1 MLYTMMARKTLS
13 AMAILMALLL
23 VFKSGSVYANQLGQA
38 TDETPLNYIYK
49 PGDNGYSCFRIPA
62 MITTKR
68 GVLLAFAEGRKKDC
82 GDSGDIDLVLRRS
95 TDGGKT
101 WSPMQVV
108 WSDSTNTC
116 GNPVPIQDIST
127 GKIWLI
133 STWNLGTDHEKEI
146 RGQTSKSGRCVY
158 VLSSADEGL
167 SWSAPKE
174 ITKDVKMPDWTWYAT
189 GPCHGVQIS
198 TGKYK
203 GRLVVPVNH
212 VEAAS
217 AKNFACI
224 IYSDDHG
231 ATWKLGNNTPQDK
244 TNETTVAEISQ
255 GNLML
260 NIRNSDRTHKTRL
273 TSISTDGGQNW
284 GDVQT
289 DTTLIEPICQGSL
302 LNYALSKKQPVLLF
316 INPANKATRSNVTL
330 RISFDDGKTWANSVV
345 VHPGPSA
352 YSDIAVY
359 HKEVACLYEAGIAKP
374 YEGIAFKTISL
385 KQLINP

>member
-1 MLYTMMARKTLS
+1 MMRKTAAAFMFLL
-13 AMAILMALLL
+13 AFLL
-23 VFKSGSVYANQLGQA
+23 VFNYAKAAKITKA
-38 TDETPLNYIYK
+38 TDQEALNYIYK
-49 PGDNGYSCFRIPA
+49 PGDSGYNCFRIPA
-62 MITTKR
+62 IITTKK

-101 WSPMQVV
+101 WSPLQVV

-116 GNPVPIQDIST
+116 GNPVPIQDMAT

-146 RGQTSKSGRCVY
+146 RDQTSKNGRCVY
-158 VLSSADEGL
+158 VLSSNDEGL
-167 SWSAPKE
+167 TWTTPKQ
-174 ITKDVKMPDWTWYAT
+174 ITNDVKMPGWTWYAT

-198 TGKYK
+198 TGKFK

-217 AKNFACI
+217 AKNFANI
-224 IYSDDHG
+224 IYSDNHG
-231 ATWKLGNNTPQDK
+231 VTWKLGNNTPQDK
-244 TNETTVAEISQ
+244 TNETTVAQLSA

-260 NIRNSDRTHKTRL
+260 NMRNSDRAHKTRL

-284 GDVQT
+284 GEVQT
-289 DTTLIEPICQGSL
+289 DSTLIEPICQGSL
-302 LNYALSKKQPVLLF
+302 LNYAVSKKTSVLLF
-316 INPANKATRSNVTL
+316 INPASKTTRSNVTL
-330 RISFDDGKTWANSVV
+330 RASLDDGKTWVNSVV
-345 VHPGPSA
+345 IHPGPSA

-359 HKEVACLYEAGIAKP
+359 KNKVTCLYEAGNLKP
-374 YEGIAFKTISL
+374 YEGIAFKTVSL
-385 KQLINP
+385 NQLIKP

>member
-1 MLYTMMARKTLS
+1 MLHTKTARKIMRVCIFLVVFTL
-13 AMAILMALLL
+13 ALKPMT
-23 VFKSGSVYANQLGQA
+23 VRAANVQA
-38 TDETPLNYIYK
+38 PAEDVLNYIYK
-49 PGDNGYSCFRIPA
+49 PGDNGYACFRIPA
-62 MITTKR
+62 IITTKR

-95 TDGGKT
+95 ADGGKT
-101 WSPMQVV
+101 WGPMQVI

-116 GNPVPIQDIST
+116 GNPVPIQDNST

-133 STWNLGTDHEKEI
+133 STWNLGPDHEKDI
-146 RGQTSKSGRCVY
+146 RSQVSKKGRHVY
-158 VLSSADEGL
+158 VLSSDDEGQT
-167 SWSAPKE
+167 WSAPKE
-174 ITKDVKMPDWTWYAT
+174 ITNDVKLPGWTWYAT

-198 TGKYK
+198 AGKYK

-217 AKNFACI
+217 AKNFAHI

-244 TNETTVAEISQ
+244 TNETTVAELSG

-260 NIRNSDRTHKTRL
+260 NMRNSDRAHKTRL
-273 TSISTDGGQNW
+273 TSVSADGGETW

-302 LNYALSKKQPVLLF
+302 LNYAISKKRTVLLF
-316 INPANKATRSNVTL
+316 INPASKTTRSNVTL
-330 RISFDDGKTWANSVV
+330 RASFDDGKTWTNSVV
-345 VHPGPSA
+345 VYPGPSA

-359 HKEVACLYEAGIAKP
+359 KKQVACLYEAGKIKP
-374 YEGIAFKTISL
+374 YEGIAFKTIRL
-385 KQLINP
+385 KQLIQP